1 MFDYSARPEL
11 LKGRVILVTG
21 AGRGIGAAAAKTY
34 AAHGATVLLLGK
46 TEANLAQVY
55 DEIEAAGQPQPVVIP
70 FNLETA
76 LPHQY
81 DELAAMIE
89 KEFGHLDG
97 LLHNAS
103 IIGPRTPIEQLSGEN
118 FMRVMHVNVN
128 AMFMLTS
135 TLLPLLK
142 LSQDASVVFTSS
154 SVGRKGRAYWG
165 AYGVSKFATE
175 GLMQT
180 LADELDYR
188 VVATSRSIKPST
200 DPDILTVAGDIADP
214 ATAERVIR
222 EGVARF
228 GRIDSLINNAGI
240 FVAKPFTSYTHED
253 YVNVLAVNL
262 NGFFYITQLAIT
274 EMLKQGAGHIV
285 NITTSLVDHAI
296 DGVPSVL
303 ASLTKGGLN
312 SATKSLAIEYAKR
325 GIRVNAVSPGI
336 IKTPMHG
343 EETHAALGSLHPV
356 GHMGEARDIA
366 QAIVYLESA
375 GFVTG
380 EILHVD
386 GGQSAGH

>member
-55 DEIEAAGQPQPVVIP
+55 DEIEAAGHAQPVVIP

-118 FMRVMHVNVN
+118 FMRVMHINVN

-180 LADELDYR
+180 LADE
-188 VVATSRSIKPST
+188 VADLHDRLETRKLIDRAKGLLMKALNLSEPEAFSWIQRAAM
-200 DPDILTVAGDIADP
+200 DRRLTMKEVAEA
-214 ATAERVIR
+214 VI
-222 EGVARF
+222 
-228 GRIDSLINNAGI
+228 N
-240 FVAKPFTSYTHED
+240 P
-253 YVNVLAVNL
+253 
-262 NGFFYITQLAIT
+262 
-274 EMLKQGAGHIV
+274 
-285 NITTSLVDHAI
+285 
-296 DGVPSVL
+296 
-303 ASLTKGGLN
+303 
-312 SATKSLAIEYAKR
+312 
-325 GIRVNAVSPGI
+325 NAVPD
-336 IKTPMHG
+336 K
-343 EETHAALGSLHPV
+343 
-356 GHMGEARDIA
+356 
-366 QAIVYLESA
+366 
-375 GFVTG
+375 
-380 EILHVD
+380 
-386 GGQSAGH
+386 